1 MSRRSGSRSAPF
13 PVGPWLWT
21 AMMLPFAPLQSRRL
35 NATPIRSVDYL
46 LDVDY
51 VGDHHVGHRLDVLTP
66 HRAADSPEKL
76 PVYVYFHGGGWTS
89 GDKSALTKYCAV
101 QADTGIVVVNV
112 NYRRAGLRGG
122 GFGMRHMLSD
132 ANDALRWV
140 EAHIAEHGGDPST
153 IVLGGDSAG
162 AQIAALLAATTTRP
176 ELAAHFRLRP
186 ALARA
191 EIGGLVLHCG
201 AVDFSVVFEP
211 GFIMSHDFVRMLL
224 PGYRRHRMKPASLQR
239 ASRWLSPI
247 EWVDEN
253 FPPVLVTTSERDIFY
268 HANVNFAKAAERA
281 GVPVEF
287 VSYGWDSRNTEH
299 TWQQDAGHPESAEV
313 YARLQDFIGQV
324 SSRVRSADA

>member
-1 MSRRSGSRSAPF
+1 
-13 PVGPWLWT
+13 
-21 AMMLPFAPLQSRRL
+21 MMLPFAPLQSRRL
-35 NATPIRSVDYL
+35 NAAPVRSVDYL

-51 VGDHHVGHRLDVLTP
+51 VGDRHPDHRLDVLTP
-66 HRAADSPEKL
+66 RGAAAGAQRL

-112 NYRRAGLRGG
+112 NYRRAGLLGG
-122 GFGMRHMLSD
+122 GFGMRHMLHD

-140 EAHIAEHGGDPST
+140 EANIAEHGGDPGM

-176 ELAAHFRLRP
+176 ELAAHFGIRP
-186 ALARA
+186 AVARA

-247 EWVDEN
+247 EWVDES

-268 HANVNFAKAAERA
+268 HANVNFAKRAQAA
-281 GVPVEF
+281 GIPVEF
-287 VSYGWDSRNTEH
+287 IGYGWDARAEH
-299 TWQQDAGHPESAEV
+299 TWQQDAAHPGSAEI

>member
-1 MSRRSGSRSAPF
+1 MMMPF
-13 PVGPWLWT
+13 SPV
-21 AMMLPFAPLQSRRL
+21 QSRRL
-35 NATPIRSVDYL
+35 NAQPLTTVDYL

-51 VGDHHVGHRLDVLTP
+51 VGDGVRDQRLDVLTP
-66 HRAADSPEKL
+66 RSAAEGSQTL

-89 GDKSALTKYCAV
+89 GDKAALTKYCAV

-112 NYRRAGLRGG
+112 NYRRAGLLAG
-122 GFGMRHMLSD
+122 GFGMKHMLHD

-140 EAHIAEHGGDPST
+140 VAHIGEHGGDPGM

-176 ELAAHFRLRP
+176 ELADHYGIRP
-186 ALARA
+186 ALTRD

-224 PGYRRHRMKPASLQR
+224 PGFRRTRMKPAALQK

-247 EWVDEN
+247 EWLDEN
-253 FPPVLVTTSERDIFY
+253 YPPMLVTTSERDIFY
-268 HANVNFAKAAERA
+268 HANLNFVRAAERH
-281 GVPVEF
+281 GIPVELL
-287 VSYGWDSRNTEH
+287 SYGWSSRRTEH
-299 TWQQDAGHPESAEV
+299 TWQQYSGHPESKEVYVRLQRFIAEV
-313 YARLQDFIGQV
+313 NSRERSAGASG
-324 SSRVRSADA
+324 SSRPRVAPRA

>member
-1 MSRRSGSRSAPF
+1 
-13 PVGPWLWT
+13 
-21 AMMLPFAPLQSRRL
+21 MLPWAPLQSRKF
-35 NATPIRSVDYL
+35 NAAPVRTVDYL
-46 LDVDY
+46 LDIDY
-51 VGDHHVGHRLDVLTP
+51 VGDHHPGHRLDVLTP
-66 HRAADSPEKL
+66 GRATAGSEKL

-122 GFGMRHMLSD
+122 GFGMRHMLHD
-132 ANDALRWV
+132 ANEALRWV
-140 EAHIAEHGGDPST
+140 VAHIGEHGGDAST

-162 AQIAALLAATTTRP
+162 AQIAALLAATTTQP
-176 ELAAHFRLRP
+176 KLADHFRLRP
-186 ALARA
+186 AVAR
-191 EIGGLVLHCG
+191 EELGGLVLHCG
-201 AVDFSVVFEP
+201 AVDFSVLFEP

-247 EWVDEN
+247 EWVDES

-268 HANVNFAKAAERA
+268 HANVNFAKRAEAA

-287 VSYGWDSRNTEH
+287 VSYGWDSRTEH
-299 TWQQDAGHPESAEV
+299 TWQQDAAHPESAEV

-324 SSRVRSADA
+324 SSRVRSAGA

>member
-1 MSRRSGSRSAPF
+1 
-13 PVGPWLWT
+13 
-21 AMMLPFAPLQSRRL
+21 MMLPFAPWQSRRF
-35 NATPIRSVDYL
+35 NAEPVRSVDYL

-51 VGDHHVGHRLDVLTP
+51 VGDRHPGHTLDVLTP
-66 HRAADSPEKL
+66 RRAAAESAERDERL

-112 NYRRAGLRGG
+112 NYRRAGLLAG
-122 GFGMRHMLSD
+122 GFGMRHMLND

-140 EAHIAEHGGDPST
+140 EANIGDHGGDPST

-162 AQIAALLAATTTRP
+162 AQIAALLAASTTRP
-176 ELAAHFRLRP
+176 ELAAHFGIRP
-186 ALARA
+186 AVAHE

-239 ASRWLSPI
+239 ASRWISPI

-268 HANVNFAKAAERA
+268 RANVNFVEAAERA

-287 VSYGWDSRNTEH
+287 VSYGWDSRAEH
-299 TWQQDAGHPESAEV
+299 TWQQDAAHPGSAEV
-313 YARLQDFIGQV
+313 YARLQDFIGKV
-324 SSRVRSADA
+324 SSRAQSAGASGSSPLP

>member
-1 MSRRSGSRSAPF
+1 
-13 PVGPWLWT
+13 
-21 AMMLPFAPLQSRRL
+21 MMLPWAPLQSRKF
-35 NATPIRSVDYL
+35 NATPVRTVDYL

-51 VGDHHVGHRLDVLTP
+51 VGDHHAGHRLDVLTP
-66 HRAADSPEKL
+66 HGVATGTEKL

-122 GFGMRHMLSD
+122 GFGMRHMLHD
-132 ANDALRWV
+132 ANEALRWV
-140 EAHIAEHGGDPST
+140 AAHIGEHGGDPST

-162 AQIAALLAATTTRP
+162 AQIAALLAATTTQP
-176 ELAAHFRLRP
+176 KLADHFRLRP
-186 ALARA
+186 AVTREEL
-191 EIGGLVLHCG
+191 GGLVLHCG
-201 AVDFSVVFEP
+201 AVDFSVLFEP
-211 GFIMSHDFVRMLL
+211 GFIMSHDFARMLL

-247 EWVDEN
+247 EWVDEH

-268 HANVNFAKAAERA
+268 HANVNFAKKAEAA
-281 GVPVEF
+281 GIPVEF
-287 VSYGWDSRNTEH
+287 VSYGWDSRTEH
-299 TWQQDAGHPESAEV
+299 TWQQDAAHPESAEV

-324 SSRVRSADA
+324 NSRVRSAGA